1 MMTMRWQ
8 SAARL
13 AGLAV
18 IFGLCAA
25 AWKTGAVQALYWP
38 SLVEHR
44 AEWAADVAVH
54 PIAAPFV
61 FIGIYA
67 LAVALSLPVGL
78 WLSLLGGLL
87 FGMWLGSLL
96 TVVSAGSG
104 AIMLFLLARGLL
116 APFLEQKF
124 GSKIAKLRPGLECD
138 GFYYLLALRL
148 MPICPFWLV
157 NLAPALI
164 GMRLTP
170 YAAATFLGMVPT
182 SLVLNAVGS
191 GLGATLASGASP
203 NVGMLLRPGIIL
215 PLMALAL
222 LAILP
227 ALWRLWQAHQRT
239 RATDTV

>member
-1 MMTMRWQ
+1 MTMRWQ

-13 AGLAV
+13 AGLV
-18 IFGLCAA
+18 IIFGLCAA

-44 AEWAADVAVH
+44 AEWAADVAAH
-54 PIAAPFV
+54 PVAAPFA

-67 LAVALSLPVGL
+67 AAVALSLPVGL

-87 FGMWLGSLL
+87 FGMWLGGLL
-96 TVVSAGSG
+96 TVIAAGSG

-124 GSKIAKLRPGLECD
+124 GSKISKLRPGLERD
-138 GFYYLLALRL
+138 GFGYLLALRL
-148 MPICPFWLV
+148 MPVFPFWLV

-164 GMRLTP
+164 GMRLAP
-170 YAAATFLGMVPT
+170 YAAATFLGMIPT
-182 SLVLNAVGS
+182 SFVLNAVGS
-191 GLGATLASGASP
+191 GLGATLATGARP
-203 NVGMLLRPGIIL
+203 NASMLLSPEITL

-239 RATDTV
+239 RATDIV